1 MLIVLEI
8 IWSQNDETGVLE
20 VQTFKGFLYVSVD
33 FTFCWWHPYKF
44 LFFKKKQKH
53 KSLNFFF

>member
-1 MLIVLEI
+1 MLIVLKI

-20 VQTFKGFLYVSVD
+20 VQTFKGFLYVQWILHFVGDTLIS
-33 FTFCWWHPYKF
+33 FF
-44 LFFKKKQKH
+44 FFKKKQKH